1 MTEIKGIP
9 SISLP
14 MSLRTGG
21 SSIEL
26 ILKLLQPLQSGLTL
40 GTSSKAEV
48 VEVKPNPTGQGFQVS
63 LRLLPEG
70 APPMLVETQ
79 SRTPLSL
86 GSSYN
91 LTALPENRL
100 LAQPQSGVAPPLE
113 SLDTEQLPIGT
124 QLQAKVL
131 ASQPHPEGTAGRFQ
145 ALISLLNTP
154 LAGQKMLVESPHPLP
169 INSLLT
175 AQVQGKQ
182 ALTFVPLTGQLDKLV
197 VQQSLEAQ
205 FTRQV
210 PLLPLFQQMQ
220 AIAQQSPNLQP
231 MLNKLLTLLPDI
243 SKLTQPQSLAQV
255 LRHSGLFLEAGLL
268 TGEVADT
275 PQQDLKAGLL
285 RLIAQLSSSSGPQAP
300 TTATATPSTPT
311 APQPLTASSNPQPL
325 TETPSKPILLSLL
338 PAVLRPNSFFIQ
350 AAPQD
355 PKAGWLYLMSQLSA
369 SLPLRQTTTATPP
382 PITNTISPNPAAA
395 LPLPV
400 ATPPSNPYQQ
410 TSLPLLARQLFSP
423 GATTAAPLPPLVT
436 PSTQLARAD
445 YLPQGTFEA
454 APEETP
460 NKPILFQLLPV
471 AQRPSGLFIEAAP
484 QDPKAGLLRL
494 ISQFSADPSQRQTT
508 TATPL
513 PAASTTSQSPAPP
526 PLPVATPPNNPYQQA
541 SLPLLARQLFS
552 QLAPA
557 MRLQALDFP
566 MPSRVRQHQDMQHD
580 EAEQPLEEALLKLAT
595 AAIAR
600 LQSHQ
605 LSSLAQTQTTAEGL
619 QITTWQM
626 ELPLCNG
633 QDIRFVQLRLQ
644 REQADSR
651 HQNTEPSQPIWK
663 IDLAFD
669 IPPLGPLQVQA
680 QLREGQISSQFWAER
695 SETTQL
701 IQQEL
706 EHLRCQLTAA
716 GLNIQELHCQQGK
729 PPQGRRTALEQRFV
743 DETA

>member
-40 GTSSKAEV
+40 GTTSKAEV

-70 APPMLVETQ
+70 VPPMLVETQ
-79 SRTPLSL
+79 SRTALSL

-113 SLDTEQLPIGT
+113 SLDTEQLPVGT

-145 ALISLLNTP
+145 ALISLINTP

-182 ALTFVPLTGQLDKLV
+182 ALAFVPLTGLLDKLV

-220 AIAQQSPNLQP
+220 TIAQQSPNLQP

-255 LRHSGLFLEAGLL
+255 LRHSGLFLEARLL
-268 TGEVADT
+268 AGQAAEA

-285 RLIAQLSSSSGPQAP
+285 RLIAQLSSRAP

-311 APQPLTASSNPQPL
+311 APQPLTTPSNPQPL
-325 TETPSKPILLSLL
+325 TETPSKPILLSSL

-355 PKAGWLYLMSQLSA
+355 PKARWLYLMSQLSA

-395 LPLPV
+395 LPLPI
-400 ATPPSNPYQQ
+400 ATPPSNPYQPA
-410 TSLPLLARQLFSP
+410 SLPLLARQLFSP
-423 GATTAAPLPPLVT
+423 SATTATPLPPLAT

-445 YLPQGTFEA
+445 DLPQGTFEA

-460 NKPILFQLLPV
+460 SKPIRLQWLPV
-471 AQRPSGLFIEAAP
+471 APRPSGLFIEAAP
-484 QDPKAGLLRL
+484 QDPKTGLLRL
-494 ISQFSADPSQRQTT
+494 ISQLSADPSQHQTT

-566 MPSRVRQHQDMQHD
+566 MPSRMRQHRDMQHD

-626 ELPLCNG
+626 ELPLCHG

-644 REQADSR
+644 REQADSTR
-651 HQNTEPSQPIWK
+651 QNTEPSQPIWK

-706 EHLRCQLTAA
+706 EHLRSQLTKA
-716 GLNIQELHCQQGK
+716 GLNIQALHCQQGK
-729 PPQGRRTALEQRFV
+729 PPQGRHTALEQRFV